1 MLGQVIA
8 SLGLNLLIILSYL
21 KIMAEQ
27 IDVIILLADIF
38 FKLLGV
44 QSNIL
49 LFYLNKL
56 LVIK

>member
-1 MLGQVIA
+1 MD
-8 SLGLNLLIILSYL
+8 
-21 KIMAEQ
+21 EQ